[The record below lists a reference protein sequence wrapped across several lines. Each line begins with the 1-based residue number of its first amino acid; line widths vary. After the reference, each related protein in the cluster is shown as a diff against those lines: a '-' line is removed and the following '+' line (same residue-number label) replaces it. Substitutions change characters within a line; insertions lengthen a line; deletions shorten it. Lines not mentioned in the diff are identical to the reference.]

1 MGKAIYKKDV
11 CGYLDLDLC
20 PLYKEA
26 ECDYLGA
33 DPNWEKFDNE
43 HWLDHDA
50 IEKDVADAVRA
61 TLEKH
66 GVEVR
71 SVEFTITEDMDDSW
85 DI

>member
-1 MGKAIYKKDV
+1 MGRAVYKKDV
-11 CGYLDLDLC
+11 SGYLDLDLESIH
-20 PLYKEA
+20 KEA
-26 ECDYLGA
+26 ECDCLGV

-71 SVEFTITEDMDDSW
+71 SVKFTITEDMDDSW

>member
-1 MGKAIYKKDV
+1 MGRAVYKKDV
-11 CGYLDLDLC
+11 SGYLDLDLC
-20 PLYKEA
+20 PIYKEA
-26 ECDYLGA
+26 ECDNLGV

-66 GVEVR
+66 GMEVR
-71 SVEFTITEDMDDSW
+71 SVKFTITEDMDDSW

>member
-1 MGKAIYKKDV
+1 MGRAVYKKDV

-20 PLYKEA
+20 PIYKEA
-26 ECDYLGA
+26 ECDNLGV
-33 DPNWEKFDNE
+33 DTNWEKFDNE

-71 SVEFTITEDMDDSW
+71 SVKFTITEDMDDSW

>member
-1 MGKAIYKKDV
+1 MGRAVYKKDV
-11 CGYLDLDLC
+11 SGYLDLDLC
-20 PLYKEA
+20 PIHKEA
-26 ECDYLGA
+26 ECDNLGV
-33 DPNWEKFDNE
+33 DPNWKKFDNE

-71 SVEFTITEDMDDSW
+71 SVKFTITEDMDDSW

>member
-1 MGKAIYKKDV
+1 MGRAVYKKDV
-11 CGYLDLDLC
+11 SGYLYLDLC
-20 PLYKEA
+20 SMHKEA
-26 ECDYLGA
+26 ECDYLGV

-50 IEKDVADAVRA
+50 IEKDVADVVRA

-71 SVEFTITEDMDDSW
+71 SVKFTITEDMDDSW

>member
-1 MGKAIYKKDV
+1 MSGYL
-11 CGYLDLDLC
+11 YLDLCSLH
-20 PLYKEA
+20 KEA
-26 ECDYLGA
+26 ECDCLGV

-50 IEKDVADAVRA
+50 IEKDVADAIRA

-71 SVEFTITEDMDDSW
+71 SVKFTITEDMDDSW

>member
-1 MGKAIYKKDV
+1 MGRAVYKKDV
-11 CGYLDLDLC
+11 SGYLDLDLC
-20 PLYKEA
+20 PIYKEA
-26 ECDYLGA
+26 ECDNLGV

-43 HWLDHDA
+43 HWMDHDA

-71 SVEFTITEDMDDSW
+71 NVKFTITEDMDDSW